1 MPENY
6 KILAVNDSPDQLE
19 IKEVLLLNAGFRV
32 LTAQSGN
39 EAYTVAQRELP
50 DLIISD
56 VIMPDGDGIELCQ
69 LIRADE
75 KLRFIPILLVSGLQK
90 DTASVVKGLEAGADD
105 YMELPYEPMRLIA
118 KAVRLIERK
127 RVEDALRESENRFRS
142 LIENLTDII
151 SILAPDGTAIY
162 QSPSIEQILGYK
174 PEELIGKNI
183 FTFIHPEDA
192 PQVIEYFACALQSA
206 EVLSPIVYRFRHK
219 NRSWK
224 ILESVGKPLNDP
236 INGPVAVINSR
247 DITEQRNALKANRES
262 ENRLRTIFDKA
273 VIGIALVDT
282 KGRPIESNPALQKML
297 GYSGKELRRMP
308 FAEFTHPDDL
318 AEDLILAQEIF
329 EGKRDHYQIEKR
341 YIKKNGEIMW
351 GHLTASVIRVDGEM
365 RFISG
370 MVEDITDRK
379 LAEAA
384 LRESEERFKAQYK
397 GIPVPTL
404 TWRRTGGDFVLTD
417 FNDAAEKITQNHI
430 RDYLGTNASDFFDNS
445 PEVLKNINRC
455 FNEKTT
461 FNHEAL
467 YRLKTTGELRHFDFS
482 YVFVPPDMVMVH
494 SRDITAQRQ
503 AEESLNESENRFQLV
518 SRATN
523 DALWD
528 WDLLTDLLWMNEV
541 YYKLLGRSPCKVTP
555 NIKLWHKGIHPEDKK
570 RVLTGLKSVLES
582 GENYWVDEY
591 RLLST
596 DNSVAYVFDRGHIIY
611 SEDGKPVRM
620 IGAAIDI
627 TERKRVQEQLDHFFN
642 VSVDLLCF
650 VGFDGHFKRVN
661 PAWEKALGYNEDE
674 LLSKPFLEFV
684 HPDDREYTLK
694 EAEGNFKGQK
704 TISFENRYLCRDGS
718 YKWLLWNSA
727 TIPDE
732 QMIYA
737 VAHDITERK
746 QMENAL
752 RESKEH
758 LALAQQAARIGSFE
772 LNLQTM
778 QATSSTALETL
789 YGVSPGE
796 SRHRYEDW
804 AEYVHPE
811 DLPKAKEEL
820 ERALASGEHSAEFRI
835 LQNDGSMRWIYST
848 GKVFYDEA
856 GIPQRLVGINMDVTE
871 RKLAES
877 TLRFQK
883 ILLEAQSEASI
894 DGILV
899 VTPTGEISFHNQRFV
914 EMWGFSNELLA
925 AKSDEKLLHS
935 IVGKIV
941 GPEEFLETVSYLY
954 QEPFAR
960 KQDEILLTDGRTF
973 ERYSAPVI
981 DADETYF
988 GRVWFFRDI
997 TSRKKTEEAIR
1008 FQAHLL
1014 DTVEQ
1019 AVIATN
1025 LEGVVIYW
1033 NRFAEKLYGWSAEEA
1048 AARSIMELTT
1058 PEISH
1063 KKAGK
1068 ILAQLCVGKSWAG
1081 EFTVQNKEGKSFPAQ
1096 VFNSPITDAD
1106 GELIGIVGISVD
1118 ITDQKEAE
1126 TALAEANERAIREY
1140 DSLLQ
1145 RLNTLA
1151 QTIGTDRNL
1160 TAIFG
1165 AILDFAALSIPCSS
1179 LTISLYNPEQSA
1191 RKVIYMWYNGKEAD
1205 VSGLDLVPVGE
1216 GSVGQAIRSGEVKIV
1231 NDYLQTAGKKLT
1243 QVLFGFEED
1252 SRKPRSTIIAPMK
1265 IMGNAIGVIEIQSY
1279 ELNAYTQE
1287 HATAMRM
1294 AANLAANAI
1303 ENVRLLEQERHNA
1316 EMLRQAQKLE
1326 SLGRLAGGIAHDF
1339 NNMLT
1344 VISGYSGMILRQL
1357 GPDDPIR
1364 PKVNEIKSAGDRS
1377 ASLTH
1382 QLLAFSRQQILKPK
1396 VLDINEIII
1405 DTSKMLQ
1412 RLIGEDIQLNILP
1425 NPKIGRVVVDPGQLT
1440 QVIMNLAVNARDA
1453 MPDGGSL
1460 IIETSNVELDE
1471 KYAALH
1477 VPTRPGSYVML
1488 AVTDSGSG
1496 MDNETIKQI
1505 FEPFFT
1511 TKEIGKGTGLGL
1523 STVYGIVKQSGGYIW
1538 VYSELGKGTTFKIY
1552 FPRVDEEVKEDKN
1565 NSAFEKAPFGNETIL
1580 LVEDEESVRNFARET
1595 LETCGYKV
1603 IEARDGAEALSVYKK
1618 SASKID
1624 LLITDVV
1631 MPRMGGR
1638 KLAEKITR
1646 MNPQIPQLFMSG
1658 YTDDSIIR
1666 QGMITEDMTFIQ
1678 KPFTFDMLAHKV
1690 REVLD
1695 KNEDATGNQK
1705 E

>member
-6 KILAVNDSPDQLE
+6 KILAVNDDPDQLE
-19 IKEVLLLNAGFRV
+19 IKEFLLLNAGFRV

-39 EAYTVAQRELP
+39 EAYTVAQRERP

-56 VIMPDGDGIELCQ
+56 VLMPDGDGIELCR
-69 LIRADE
+69 LIRANE
-75 KLRFIPILLVSGLQK
+75 KLRFIPILLVSALQK
-90 DTASVVKGLEAGADD
+90 DTANVVKGLEAGADD

-118 KAVRLIERK
+118 KAARLIERK
-127 RVEDALRESENRFRS
+127 RVEDALRESENRFRN

-151 SILAPDGTAIY
+151 SILAPDGTVIY
-162 QSPSIEQILGYK
+162 ESPSLEHILGYK
-174 PEELIGKNI
+174 PEELIGKKI

-192 PQVIEYFACALQSA
+192 PEVIEYFASAIQST
-206 EVLSPIVYRFRHK
+206 EVVSPIEYRFRHK
-219 NRSWK
+219 NKSWR
-224 ILESVGKPLNDP
+224 IFESVGKPFNDP
-236 INGPVAVINSR
+236 INGLVAVINSR
-247 DITEQRNALKANRES
+247 DITEQRNALKAKRES
-262 ENRLRTIFDKA
+262 ENRLRTIFDNA
-273 VIGIALVDT
+273 AIGIALVDT
-282 KGRPIESNPALQKML
+282 KGQPIESNPALQKML

-329 EGKRDHYQIEKR
+329 EGKRNYYQIEKR

-351 GHLTASVIRVDGEM
+351 GNLTASVIRIDGETP
-365 RFISG
+365 FVCG

-379 LAEAA
+379 LAETA

-404 TWRRTGGDFVLTD
+404 TWRRMEEDFVLAE
-417 FNDAAEKITQNHI
+417 FNDATEKITQNKI
-430 RDYLGTNASDFFDNS
+430 MDYLGTKASEFFDNS

-461 FNHEAL
+461 LQHETL
-467 YRLKTTGELRHFDFS
+467 HRLKTTGESKHLDIS

-494 SRDITAQRQ
+494 SRDVTEQRQ
-503 AEESLNESENRFQLV
+503 AEESLRESENRFQMV

-528 WDLLTDLLWMNEV
+528 WDLLTDSLWMNEV
-541 YYKLLGRSPCKVTP
+541 YYKLLGRLPGKVEP
-555 NIKLWHKGIHPEDKK
+555 NIKLWYEGIHPEDKE
-570 RVLTGLKSVLES
+570 RVINGLKSVLE
-582 GENYWVDEY
+582 GGDNYWVDEY

-596 DNSVAYVFDRGHIIY
+596 ENSVAYVFDRGHIIY

-650 VGFDGHFKRVN
+650 VGFDGYFKRIN
-661 PAWEKALGYNEDE
+661 PAWKKLLGYKEDE
-674 LLSKPFLEFV
+674 LLSKPFIEFV

-694 EAEGNFKGQK
+694 EAQGNFKGQK

-727 TIPDE
+727 TLPDE

-746 QMENAL
+746 QIENAL

-758 LALAQQAARIGSFE
+758 LALAQQAGRIGSFE

-778 QATSSTALETL
+778 QSTSSAALETL

-796 SRHRYEDW
+796 LNRKYENW

-811 DLPKAKEEL
+811 DLPKAKQEL
-820 ERALASGEHSAEFRI
+820 ERALSSGEHNAEFRI
-835 LQNDGSMRWIYST
+835 LQNDGSVRWIYST
-848 GKVFYDEA
+848 GKVFYNEA
-856 GIPQRLVGINMDVTE
+856 GIPQRLVGVNMDVTE

-877 TLRFQK
+877 TLHFQK

-899 VTPTGEISFHNQRFV
+899 VTPTGEISFHNQRFA
-914 EMWGFSNELLA
+914 EMWGISNELLA
-925 AKSDEKLLHS
+925 AKSDEKILES
-935 IVGKIV
+935 IVEKLV
-941 GPEEFLETVSYLY
+941 KPQEFLDTVSYLY
-954 QEPFAR
+954 QNPFI
-960 KQDEILLTDGRTF
+960 KNQDEVLLTDGRTF

-997 TSRKKTEEAIR
+997 TNRKKTEEAIR

-1048 AARSIMELTT
+1048 VARSIMELTT

-1063 KKAGK
+1063 EQSVK
-1068 ILAQLCVGKSWAG
+1068 IMAQLSVGKSWAG
-1081 EFTVQNKEGKSFPAQ
+1081 EFIVQNKEGTTFPAQ
-1096 VFNSPITDAD
+1096 VFNSPITDVD
-1106 GELIGIVGISVD
+1106 GELIGVVGISVD

-1126 TALAEANERAIREY
+1126 IALAEANERAIREY

-1179 LTISLYNPEQSA
+1179 LTISLYNREQST

-1205 VSGLDLVPVGE
+1205 VSALESVPVGE

-1231 NDYLQTAGKKLT
+1231 NDYLQTAGKKPT
-1243 QVLFGFEED
+1243 HVFFGFEED

-1279 ELNAYTQE
+1279 ERDAYAQE

-1294 AANLAANAI
+1294 AANLGANAI

-1326 SLGRLAGGIAHDF
+1326 SIGRLAGGIAHDF

-1344 VISGYSGMILRQL
+1344 AINGYSGMILRQL
-1357 GPDDPIR
+1357 AQDDPLR
-1364 PKVNEIKSAGDRS
+1364 PKVEEIKKAGDRS

-1382 QLLAFSRQQILKPK
+1382 QLLAFSRRQILKPK
-1396 VLDINEIII
+1396 VLDINEVLI

-1425 NPKIGRVVVDPGQLT
+1425 NPRIGRVEVDPGQLT

-1477 VPTRPGSYVML
+1477 VPTKPGSYVML
-1488 AVTDSGSG
+1488 AVTDTGSG
-1496 MDNETIKQI
+1496 MDNETMKQI
-1505 FEPFFT
+1505 FEPFYT
-1511 TKEIGKGTGLGL
+1511 TKEVGKGTGLGL

-1552 FPRVDEEVKEDKN
+1552 FPRLDEEVKEDKS
-1565 NSAFEKAPFGNETIL
+1565 NSTFENAPFGNETIL
-1580 LVEDEESVRNFARET
+1580 LVEDEESVLNFARET

-1603 IEARDGAEALSVYKK
+1603 IEARNGAEALSVYKK

-1631 MPRMGGR
+1631 MPKMGGR

-1658 YTDDSIIR
+1658 YTDDTIIR

-1678 KPFTFDMLAHKV
+1678 KPFTFEMLAHKV
-1690 REVLD
+1690 RELLD
-1695 KNEDATGNQK
+1695 KK
-1705 E
+1705 

>member
-6 KILAVNDSPDQLE
+6 KILAVNDSSDQLE
-19 IKEVLLLNAGFRV
+19 LKKILLLNAGFRV

-39 EAYTVAQRELP
+39 EAYTVAQRERP

-56 VIMPDGDGIELCQ
+56 VMMPDGDGIELCR

-75 KLRFIPILLVSGLQK
+75 KLRFTPILLVSALQK
-90 DTASVVKGLEAGADD
+90 NTATVVEGIEVGADD
-105 YMELPYEPMRLIA
+105 YMELPYEPTRLIA
-118 KAVRLIERK
+118 KAARLIEKK
-127 RVEDALRESENRFRS
+127 RVEDALRESENRFRN

-151 SILAPDGTAIY
+151 SILSPDGSVIY
-162 QSPSIEQILGYK
+162 ESPSLEHILGYK
-174 PEELIGKNI
+174 PEDLIGKKI

-192 PQVIEYFACALQSA
+192 PEVIEYFASAMQST
-206 EVLSPIVYRFRHK
+206 EVVSPIEYRFQHK
-219 NRSWK
+219 NKSWK
-224 ILESVGKPLNDP
+224 ILESVGKPFNDP
-236 INGPVAVINSR
+236 VNGLVAVINSR
-247 DITEQRNALKANRES
+247 DVTEQRNTLKAKRDS
-262 ENRLRTIFDKA
+262 ENRLRTIFDNA
-273 VIGIALVDT
+273 AIGIALVDA
-282 KGRPIESNPALQKML
+282 KGRPVESNPALQKML
-297 GYSGKELRRMP
+297 GYSGKELRHMP
-308 FAEFTHPDDL
+308 FAEFTHPEDL

-329 EGKRDHYQIEKR
+329 DGKRDYYQIEKR

-351 GHLTASVIRVDGEM
+351 GNLTASVIRIDGKM
-365 RFISG
+365 PFISA
-370 MVEDITDRK
+370 MVEDITERK
-379 LAEAA
+379 FAEAS

-404 TWRRTGGDFVLTD
+404 TWRRTKGDFLLAD
-417 FNDAAEKITQNHI
+417 FNDATEKITQNKI
-430 RDYLGTNASDFFDNS
+430 RDYLGTKANEFFDHS
-445 PEVLKNINRC
+445 PEVLKNIKRC

-461 FNHEAL
+461 FHHEML
-467 YRLKTTGELRHFDFS
+467 YRLKTTGESRHFDFS

-494 SRDITAQRQ
+494 SRDVTEQRQ
-503 AEESLNESENRFQLV
+503 AEESLRESENRFQMV

-528 WDLLTDLLWMNEV
+528 WDLLTDSLWMNEV
-541 YYKLLGRSPCKVTP
+541 YYKLLGRSPGKVKP

-570 RVLTGLKSVLES
+570 RVINGLRSVLES
-582 GENYWVDEY
+582 GDNYWVDEY

-596 DNSVAYVFDRGHIIY
+596 ENSVAYVFDRGHIIY
-611 SEDGKPVRM
+611 SEDGKPIRM

-650 VGFDGHFKRVN
+650 VGFDGYFKRTN
-661 PAWEKALGYNEDE
+661 PAWEKLLGYNEDE
-674 LLSKPFLEFV
+674 LLSKPFIEFV
-684 HPDDREYTLK
+684 HPDDREKTLR
-694 EAEGNFKGQK
+694 EVQGNFKGQK

-746 QMENAL
+746 QMENDL

-778 QATSSTALETL
+778 QATSSAALETL

-796 SRHRYEDW
+796 LSRKYDDW
-804 AEYVHPE
+804 AEYVYPE
-811 DLPKAKEEL
+811 DLPKAKLEL
-820 ERALASGEHSAEFRI
+820 ERALSSGEHNSEFRI
-835 LQNDGSMRWIYST
+835 LQKDGSVRWIYST
-848 GKVFYDEA
+848 GKVFYDEP
-856 GIPQRLVGINMDVTE
+856 GVPQRLVGINMDVTE

-899 VTPTGEISFHNQRFV
+899 VTPTREISFHNQRFA
-914 EMWGFSNELLA
+914 EMWGIPNELLA
-925 AKSDEKLLHS
+925 AKSDEKLLQS
-935 IVGKIV
+935 IVGKLV
-941 GPEEFLETVSYLY
+941 DPGEFLETVSYLY
-954 QEPFAR
+954 KKPFAR
-960 KQDEILLTDGRTF
+960 NQDEILLTDGRTF

-988 GRVWFFRDI
+988 GRVWYFRDI
-997 TSRKKTEEAIR
+997 TNRKKTEEAIR

-1048 AARSIMELTT
+1048 VARSIMELTT
-1058 PEISH
+1058 PKISH
-1063 KKAGK
+1063 EQSVK
-1068 ILAQLCVGKSWAG
+1068 ITTQLSVGESWAG
-1081 EFTVQNKEGKSFPAQ
+1081 ELIVQNKKGITFPAQ
-1096 VFNSPITDAD
+1096 IFNSPITDAD
-1106 GELIGIVGISVD
+1106 GELIGVVGISVD
-1118 ITDQKEAE
+1118 ITDQKKAE
-1126 TALAEANERAIREY
+1126 IALAEANERAIREY

-1145 RLNTLA
+1145 RLNMLA

-1160 TAIFG
+1160 KAIFG

-1179 LTISLYNPEQSA
+1179 LTISLYDREQSE
-1191 RKVIYMWYNGKEAD
+1191 RQVIYMWHNGKELE
-1205 VSGLDLVPVGE
+1205 VSALDPVPVGE
-1216 GSVGQAIRSGEVKIV
+1216 GPVGQSMRLGEVKIV
-1231 NDYLQTAGKKLT
+1231 NDYLQTAGEKST
-1243 QVLFGFEED
+1243 DVFFGFEEN
-1252 SRKPRSTIIAPMK
+1252 SRKPLSTIIAPMK
-1265 IMGNAIGVIEIQSY
+1265 IMGNAIGIIEIQSY
-1279 ELNAYTQE
+1279 ERDAYTQE

-1326 SLGRLAGGIAHDF
+1326 SVGRLAGGIAHDF

-1344 VISGYSGMILRQL
+1344 AINGYSGMILRQL
-1357 GPDDPIR
+1357 AQDDPLR
-1364 PKVNEIKSAGDRS
+1364 PKVEEIKKAGDRS

-1382 QLLAFSRQQILKPK
+1382 QLLAFSRRQILKPK
-1396 VLDINEIII
+1396 VLDITEVII
-1405 DTSKMLQ
+1405 DTSMMLQ

-1425 NPKIGRVVVDPGQLT
+1425 NPKIGRVEVDPGQLT

-1453 MPDGGSL
+1453 MPNGGSL
-1460 IIETSNVELDE
+1460 TIETANVYLDE

-1477 VPTRPGSYVML
+1477 IPTKPGAYVML
-1488 AVTDSGSG
+1488 AVTDNGSG
-1496 MDNETIKQI
+1496 MDDETMKQI
-1505 FEPFFT
+1505 FEPFYT
-1511 TKEIGKGTGLGL
+1511 TKEVGRGTGLGL

-1552 FPRVDEEVKEDKN
+1552 FPRVDEEVRENKN
-1565 NSAFEKAPFGNETIL
+1565 TSAFENAPFGDETIL

-1603 IEARDGAEALSVYKK
+1603 IEAGNGVEALSIYKK
-1618 SASKID
+1618 FDSKID

-1631 MPRMGGR
+1631 MPKMGGR
-1638 KLAEKITR
+1638 KLAEKIAR

-1658 YTDDSIIR
+1658 YTDDTIIR

-1678 KPFTFDMLAHKV
+1678 KPFTFEMLAHKV
-1690 REVLD
+1690 RELLD
-1695 KNEDATGNQK
+1695 KNEDANGS
-1705 E
+1705 

>member
-6 KILAVNDSPDQLE
+6 KILAVNDNPDQLE

-39 EAYTVAQRELP
+39 EAYKVAQRERP

-56 VIMPDGDGIELCQ
+56 VMMPDGDGIELCR

-75 KLRFIPILLVSGLQK
+75 KLRFVPILLVSGLQK
-90 DTASVVKGLEAGADD
+90 DTASVVNGLEAGADD

-118 KAVRLIERK
+118 KAARLIERK

-162 QSPSIEQILGYK
+162 ESPSLEPILGYK
-174 PEELIGKNI
+174 PEELHGKNI
-183 FTFIHPEDA
+183 LTLIHPEDA
-192 PQVIEYFACALQSA
+192 PEVIEYFASAMQSTEA
-206 EVLSPIVYRFRHK
+206 VSPIEYRFRHK
-219 NRSWK
+219 NQSWR
-224 ILESVGKPLNDP
+224 ILESVGKPFNDP
-236 INGPVAVINSR
+236 LNGLVAVINSR
-247 DITEQRNALKANRES
+247 DITEQRNALKAKSET
-262 ENRLRTIFDKA
+262 ENRLRIIFDNA
-273 VIGIALVDT
+273 AIGIALVNSN
-282 KGRPIESNPALQKML
+282 GRPVESNPALQKML
-297 GYSGKELRRMP
+297 GYSGEELRRMP

-318 AEDLILAQEIF
+318 AEDLILAQETF
-329 EGKRDHYQIEKR
+329 EGKRDYYQIEKR

-351 GHLTASVIRVDGEM
+351 GNLTASVIRIDGEM

-397 GIPVPTL
+397 GIPIPTL
-404 TWRRTGGDFVLTD
+404 TLRRTGGDFVLAD
-417 FNDAAEKITQNHI
+417 FNGATEKITQNKI
-430 RDYLGTNASDFFDNS
+430 SDYLGTKASEFFDNS

-461 FNHEAL
+461 FQHETL
-467 YRLKTTGELRHFDFS
+467 HRLKTTGESKHFDFS

-494 SRDITAQRQ
+494 SRDVTEQRQ
-503 AEESLNESENRFQLV
+503 AEESLRESENRFQMV

-528 WDLLTDLLWMNEV
+528 WDLLTDSLWMNEV
-541 YYKLLGRSPCKVTP
+541 YYKLLGRSPGKVKP
-555 NIKLWHKGIHPEDKK
+555 NIKLWYKGIHPEDKN
-570 RVLTGLKSVLES
+570 RVINGLKSVIES
-582 GENYWVDEY
+582 GDNYWVDEY

-596 DNSVAYVFDRGHIIY
+596 ENSVAYVFDRGYIIY
-611 SEDGKPVRM
+611 SEDGKPIRM

-627 TERKRVQEQLDHFFN
+627 TERRRAQEQLDHFFN
-642 VSVDLLCF
+642 VSIDLLCF
-650 VGFDGHFKRVN
+650 VGYDGYFKRVN
-661 PAWEKALGYNEDE
+661 PAWEKTLGYSEEE
-674 LLSKPFLEFV
+674 LLSRPFIEFI

-746 QMENAL
+746 HMENAL

-778 QATSSTALETL
+778 QATSSAALETL
-789 YGVSPGE
+789 YGVSPGKL
-796 SRHRYEDW
+796 SRKYEDW

-811 DLPKAKEEL
+811 DLPKVKQEL
-820 ERALASGEHSAEFRI
+820 ERALSSGEHNAEFRI
-835 LQNDGSMRWIYST
+835 LQNDGSVRWIYST

-856 GIPQRLVGINMDVTE
+856 GVPQRLVGVNMDVTG

-899 VTPTGEISFHNQRFV
+899 VTPTGEISFHNHRFV
-914 EMWGFSNELLA
+914 EMWGIPNELLT
-925 AKSDEKLLHS
+925 AKSDEKLLQS
-935 IVGKIV
+935 IVGKV
-941 GPEEFLETVSYLY
+941 VNPRQFLETVSYLY
-954 QEPFAR
+954 QKPFAR
-960 KQDEILLTDGRTF
+960 NQDEILLTDGRTF

-997 TSRKKTEEAIR
+997 TNRKKTEEAIR

-1025 LEGVVIYW
+1025 LEGMVIYW

-1048 AARSIMELTT
+1048 VARNIMELTT
-1058 PEISH
+1058 PEFSQE
-1063 KKAGK
+1063 KAAK
-1068 ILAQLCVGKSWAG
+1068 LMAQLSVGKSWTG
-1081 EFTVQNKEGKSFPAQ
+1081 EFTVQNKEGTTFPAQ
-1096 VFNSPITDAD
+1096 IFNSPINGAD
-1106 GELIGIVGISVD
+1106 GKLIGIVGISFD

-1151 QTIGTDRNL
+1151 QTIGTDHNL
-1160 TAIFG
+1160 TAIFV
-1165 AILDFAALSIPCSS
+1165 AILDFASLSIPCSS
-1179 LTISLYNPEQSA
+1179 LTISLYNREQST

-1205 VSGLDLVPVGE
+1205 VSALDSVPVGE
-1216 GSVGQAIRSGEVKIV
+1216 GPVGQAMRSGEVKIV
-1231 NDYLQTAGKKLT
+1231 NDYLQTAGKKPT
-1243 QVLFGFEED
+1243 HVFFGFEED

-1279 ELNAYTQE
+1279 ERDAYTQE

-1326 SLGRLAGGIAHDF
+1326 SVGKLAGGIAHDF

-1344 VISGYSGMILRQL
+1344 AINGYSGMILRQL
-1357 GPDDPIR
+1357 AQEDPLR
-1364 PKVNEIKSAGDRS
+1364 PKVEEIKKAGDRS
-1377 ASLTH
+1377 ALLTH

-1396 VLDINEIII
+1396 VLDINEVII

-1425 NPKIGRVVVDPGQLT
+1425 NPRIGRVEVDPGQLT

-1460 IIETSNVELDE
+1460 IIETSNVELDG

-1477 VPTRPGSYVML
+1477 VPTKPGSYVML
-1488 AVTDSGSG
+1488 AVTDTGSG

-1505 FEPFFT
+1505 FEPFYT
-1511 TKEIGKGTGLGL
+1511 TKEVGKGTGLGL

-1538 VYSELGKGTTFKIY
+1538 VYSELGKGATFKIY
-1552 FPRVDEEVKEDKN
+1552 FPRVDEGAEEDKSD
-1565 NSAFEKAPFGNETIL
+1565 SAFENTPFGNETIL
-1580 LVEDEESVRNFARET
+1580 LVEDEDSVRDFARQT

-1603 IEARDGAEALSVYKK
+1603 IEARNGEEALSIYEE
-1618 SASKID
+1618 SDSKID

-1631 MPRMGGR
+1631 MPKMGGR
-1638 KLAEKITR
+1638 RLAEKITR

-1658 YTDDSIIR
+1658 YTDDTIIR
-1666 QGMITEDMTFIQ
+1666 QGMITEDMTYIQ
-1678 KPFTFDMLAHKV
+1678 KPFTFEKLAHKV
-1690 REVLD
+1690 RELLD
-1695 KNEDATGNQK
+1695 KK
-1705 E
+1705 

>member
-6 KILAVNDSPDQLE
+6 KILAVNDDPDQLE
-19 IKEVLLLNAGFRV
+19 IKEFLLQNAGFRV

-39 EAYTVAQRELP
+39 KAYTVAQRELP

-56 VIMPDGDGIELCQ
+56 VLMPDGDGIELCR

-118 KAVRLIERK
+118 KAARLIERK

-162 QSPSIEQILGYK
+162 ESPSLEHNLGYK

-183 FTFIHPEDA
+183 LTFIHPEDA
-192 PQVIEYFACALQSA
+192 PEVTEYFASAMQSTEA
-206 EVLSPIVYRFRHK
+206 VSPIEYRFRHK
-219 NRSWK
+219 NKSWR
-224 ILESVGKPLNDP
+224 ILESVGKPFNDP
-236 INGPVAVINSR
+236 INGLVAVINSR
-247 DITEQRNALKANRES
+247 DITEQRNALKAKRES
-262 ENRLRTIFDKA
+262 ENRLRIIFDNA
-273 VIGIALVDT
+273 AIGIALVNT
-282 KGRPIESNPALQKML
+282 KGQPIESNPALQKML
-297 GYSGKELRRMP
+297 GYSGEEFRQMS

-318 AEDLILAQEIF
+318 AEDSILAQEIF
-329 EGKRDHYQIEKR
+329 EGKRDYYQIEKR

-351 GHLTASVIRVDGEM
+351 GNLTASVIRIDGEM

-379 LAEAA
+379 HAEAA
-384 LRESEERFKAQYK
+384 LR
-397 GIPVPTL
+397 
-404 TWRRTGGDFVLTD
+404 
-417 FNDAAEKITQNHI
+417 
-430 RDYLGTNASDFFDNS
+430 
-445 PEVLKNINRC
+445 
-455 FNEKTT
+455 
-461 FNHEAL
+461 
-467 YRLKTTGELRHFDFS
+467 
-482 YVFVPPDMVMVH
+482 
-494 SRDITAQRQ
+494 
-503 AEESLNESENRFQLV
+503 ESENRFQLV

-528 WDLLTDLLWMNEV
+528 WDLLTDSLWMNEV
-541 YYKLLGRSPCKVTP
+541 YYKLLGRSPGKVKP
-555 NIKLWHKGIHPEDKK
+555 NIKSWYKGIHPEDKK
-570 RVLTGLKSVLES
+570 RVITGLKSVLES
-582 GENYWVDEY
+582 GDNYWVDEY

-596 DNSVAYVFDRGHIIY
+596 ENSVAYVFDRGHIIY
-611 SEDGKPVRM
+611 NEDGKPVRM

-650 VGFDGHFKRVN
+650 VGFDGYFKRIN
-661 PAWEKALGYNEDE
+661 PAWEKLLGYKEDE
-674 LLSKPFLEFV
+674 LLSKPFIEFI
-684 HPDDREYTLK
+684 HPDDRESTLK
-694 EAEGNFKGQK
+694 EAQGNSKGQK

-778 QATSSTALETL
+778 QATSSAALEML

-796 SRHRYEDW
+796 LSRKYEDW

-811 DLPKAKEEL
+811 DLPKAKQEL
-820 ERALASGEHSAEFRI
+820 ERALSSGEHNAEFRI
-835 LQNDGSMRWIYST
+835 LQNDGSVRWIYST

-856 GIPQRLVGINMDVTE
+856 GIPQRLVGVNMDVTE

-883 ILLEAQSEASI
+883 TLLEAQSEASI

-899 VTPTGEISFHNQRFV
+899 VTPTGEISFHNQRFA
-914 EMWGFSNELLA
+914 EMWGISDELLA
-925 AKSDEKLLHS
+925 AKSDEKLRQS
-935 IVGKIV
+935 IVGKLV
-941 GPEEFLETVSYLY
+941 DPGEFLETVAYLY
-954 QEPFAR
+954 QKPFAR
-960 KQDEILLTDGRTF
+960 DQDEILLTDGRVF

-997 TSRKKTEEAIR
+997 TNRKKTEEAIR

-1048 AARSIMELTT
+1048 VARSIMELTT

-1063 KKAGK
+1063 EQAAK
-1068 ILAQLCVGKSWAG
+1068 IMAQLSVGKSWAG
-1081 EFTVQNKEGKSFPAQ
+1081 EFTVRNKEGATFPAQ

-1106 GELIGIVGISVD
+1106 GELIGVVGISVD

-1179 LTISLYNPEQSA
+1179 LTISLYNREQST
-1191 RKVIYMWYNGKEAD
+1191 RKVIYMWYNGKEVD
-1205 VSGLDLVPVGE
+1205 VSALDPAPVGE
-1216 GSVGQAIRSGEVKIV
+1216 GPVGQAMRSGEVKIV
-1231 NDYLQTAGKKLT
+1231 NDYLQTAGKKPT
-1243 QVLFGFEED
+1243 HVFFGFEED
-1252 SRKPRSTIIAPMK
+1252 SRKPRSTVIAPMK

-1326 SLGRLAGGIAHDF
+1326 SVGRLAGGIAHDF

-1344 VISGYSGMILRQL
+1344 AINGYSGMILRQL
-1357 GPDDPIR
+1357 GQDDPLR
-1364 PKVNEIKSAGDRS
+1364 PKIEEIKKAGDRS

-1382 QLLAFSRQQILKPK
+1382 QLLAFSRRQILKPK
-1396 VLDINEIII
+1396 VLDINEVLI

-1425 NPKIGRVVVDPGQLT
+1425 NPKIGRVEVDPGQLT

-1477 VPTRPGSYVML
+1477 VPTKPGSYVML
-1488 AVTDSGSG
+1488 AVTDTGSG
-1496 MDNETIKQI
+1496 MDNETMKQI
-1505 FEPFFT
+1505 FEPFYT
-1511 TKEIGKGTGLGL
+1511 TKEVGKGTGLGL

-1538 VYSELGKGTTFKIY
+1538 VYSEIDKGATFKIY
-1552 FPRVDEEVKEDKN
+1552 FPRVDEEVKEDKDIHLPEN
-1565 NSAFEKAPFGNETIL
+1565 LPAGNETIL
-1580 LVEDEESVRNFARET
+1580 LVEDEAAVRNLARQI
-1595 LETCGYKV
+1595 LEMCGYKV
-1603 IEARDGAEALSVYKK
+1603 IEAQNGLEALSIYKK
-1618 SASKID
+1618 FDSKID

-1631 MPRMGGR
+1631 MPKMGGR

-1658 YTDDSIIR
+1658 YTDDTIIR

-1678 KPFTFDMLAHKV
+1678 KPFTFEMLAHKV
-1690 REVLD
+1690 RELFD
-1695 KNEDATGNQK
+1695 KK
-1705 E
+1705 